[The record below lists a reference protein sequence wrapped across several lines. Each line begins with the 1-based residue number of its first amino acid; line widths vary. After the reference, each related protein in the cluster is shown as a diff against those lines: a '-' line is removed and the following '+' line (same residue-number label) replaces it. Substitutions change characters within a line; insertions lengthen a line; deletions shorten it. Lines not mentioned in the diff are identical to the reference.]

1 MYEYIKYIMSKKTMS
16 KPISPPDSPIDKM
29 MSSGTNTDSF
39 GRYMRKTRGKKPE
52 SAKYNREMN
61 IARGEEITKLKQ
73 EISDLK
79 LMIKDRDEYLNRLY
93 DWNLYS
99 NTKPPLCNKKARM
112 NVGKLKKGT
121 KKKKKKGSK
130 KKKGGNYSK
139 RRSKRRTKGR

>member
-1 MYEYIKYIMSKKTMS
+1 MSKKTMS

-99 NTKPPLCNKKARM
+99 NTKPPLCNKKPRM
-112 NVGKLKKGT
+112 NMGKLKK
-121 KKKKKKGSK
+121 KKGTK
-130 KKKGGNYSK
+130 KKKGGNYSRK
-139 RRSKRRTKGR
+139 RARTRRTRRTRRR